1 MNAEEKAA
9 FHVAVVDAIIKCGSP
24 VDQHD
29 TAWGWIASDY
39 AELGI
44 HMAHCRPVYEAC
56 TWDDSDW
63 WEFVGTMDPDVHK
76 QGIDLKL
83 ACRCGLLTG
92 RTWRY
97 TGGYAEL
104 IRAITGG

>member
-1 MNAEEKAA
+1 VNAKEKAA
-9 FHVAVVDAIIKCGSP
+9 FHVAVVDALLSLGSP
-24 VDQHD
+24 VDDKD
-29 TAWGWIASDY
+29 TTWGWIASDY

-56 TWDDSDW
+56 AWDDSEW
-63 WEFVGTMDPDVHK
+63 SEFIGTFDPPRDK

-83 ACRCGLLTG
+83 ACACGLLTG

-97 TGGYAEL
+97 AGGYAEL